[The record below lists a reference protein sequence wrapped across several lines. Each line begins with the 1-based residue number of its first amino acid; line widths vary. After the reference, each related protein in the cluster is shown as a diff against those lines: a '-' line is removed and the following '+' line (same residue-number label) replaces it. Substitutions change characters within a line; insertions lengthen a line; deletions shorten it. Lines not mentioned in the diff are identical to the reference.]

1 MLKYPSL
8 RVYTIIRIHSNS
20 ALNLWRWS
28 VTFKH
33 RADLGGPDVVSEA
46 LRLDI
51 AFHSSA
57 QCLAFHRSWTHLTAA
72 NESKGLDLGIPHITV
87 VLCYSSSD
95 GEHKA
100 FGFKQDFV
108 LFTAGICQRVR
119 WHMKDFKS
127 RINGTNNHKPAWTNM
142 GIQQGSSL
150 TVFRFANIS
159 SPGSAC
165 ARDRL

>member
-1 MLKYPSL
+1 M
-8 RVYTIIRIHSNS
+8 
-20 ALNLWRWS
+20 WRWS
-28 VTFKH
+28 VTFTFKH
-33 RADLGGPDVVSEA
+33 CADLGDDVVSEV
-46 LRLDI
+46 LSLDI
-51 AFHSSA
+51 IFHSSA

-127 RINGTNNHKPAWTNM
+127 RVNGTNNHKPAWTNM
-142 GIQQGSSL
+142 WIQQGSST

-159 SPGSAC
+159 RAINSRHPLEVYAL
-165 ARDRL
+165 R